1 MSALRFTAPAL
12 ADDPPPAAVIAAPAM
27 TVAEAAE
34 RFYQRHVA
42 SVRMLQ
48 RSPPGRALDPRDA
61 AAHAAANALCAEIPA
76 AIIPDAWAAFR
87 ERHACRVLEQC
98 PLGPNPRGGSRK

>member
-1 MSALRFTAPAL
+1 MSALRFTAPVL
-12 ADDPPPAAVIAAPAM
+12 PDDPPPAAVIAAPAM

-48 RSPPGRALDPRDA
+48 RNPPGRPLDPCDA
-61 AAHAAANALCAEIPA
+61 AAHAAADARCSEIPA
-76 AIIPDAWAAFR
+76 AMIPDAWAAFR

-98 PLGPNPRGGSRK
+98 PLGPNPRGGARK